1 MKFFPSFI
9 ATVLLVTSSF
19 VIAAPIG
26 SQEIER
32 KSAEGL
38 SLLRLGPDV
47 DPVWNTAEEKWRLK
61 KAGVNFMDVTGTW
74 ASMQSNP
81 AFQKPSKKVSAKAAC
96 TLCHTGCEMDSKSH
110 IS

>member
-1 MKFFPSFI
+1 MKLLPSFV
-9 ATVLLVTSSF
+9 ATVILAASSLI
-19 VIAAPIG
+19 VALPIS

-47 DPVWNTAEEKWRLK
+47 DPVWNTAEEKWGLK
-61 KAGVNFMDVTGTW
+61 KAGINFMDVTRSWTT
-74 ASMQSNP
+74 MQSNL
-81 AFQKPSKKVSAKAAC
+81 ALQKLSEKVSTKAAC